1 MTALPLPPIR
11 KETSTIA
18 RYLRTLKAGRY
29 NLVTTYPVT
38 TRWDCPKA
46 RAEKKNHTAKAQQ
59 LVNDRNSRIA
69 LTAII
74 AENFSDSPTAFFVT
88 PSFDAAHYPALTKK
102 SEYWAFCCSEAKNYI
117 KRLRRLANR
126 RGGDIRY
133 VFSVGIGE
141 GGRWH
146 FHMLID
152 GVTAEDIRD
161 SWGRGDVDYHHLY
174 ADKKWVADRDWY
186 CKADNVNPVAIA
198 KYMMHNASCRLVGQ
212 HPWHV
217 SRNCV
222 RPKAQP
228 ATIISDNTSIEPPE
242 GAEVLD
248 RELSETLYSS
258 FQFIENIDPQHATAP
273 KHHRK
278 RRTAPP
284 PVPRSEST
292 ESL

>member
-1 MTALPLPPIR
+1 MPDAPLLPIR
-11 KETSTIA
+11 KEAFTIA
-18 RYLRTLKAGRY
+18 RYLKTLKAGRY
-29 NLVTTYPVT
+29 NLVTTYPVI
-38 TRWDCPKA
+38 TRRDCPKA
-46 RAEKKNHTAKAQQ
+46 RAEKKNHTAKAQR

-74 AENFSDSPTAFFVT
+74 AENFAESPTAFFVT
-88 PSFDAAHYPALTKK
+88 PSFDAEHYPILTKK

-117 KRLRRLANR
+117 KRLRRLAKR
-126 RGGDIRY
+126 RGGDLRY

-152 GVTAEDIRD
+152 GVTAEDLRD
-161 SWGRGDVDYHHLY
+161 AWGRGDVDYHHLY
-174 ADKKWVADRDWY
+174 TDAKWVAARDWY
-186 CKADNVNPVAIA
+186 CKAENVNPVAIA
-198 KYMMHNASCRLVGQ
+198 KYMMHNAGCRLVGQ

-217 SRNCV
+217 SRSCA
-222 RPKAQP
+222 RPKAEP

-242 GAEVLD
+242 GSEVLD
-248 RELSETLYSS
+248 RETTETLYSS
-258 FQFIENIDPQHATAP
+258 FRFIEYIEPRPATKL

-278 RRTAPP
+278 HSAAAP
-284 PVPRSEST
+284 PVPRSKGT

>member
-1 MTALPLPPIR
+1 M
-11 KETSTIA
+11 
-18 RYLRTLKAGRY
+18 
-29 NLVTTYPVT
+29 
-38 TRWDCPKA
+38 
-46 RAEKKNHTAKAQQ
+46 
-59 LVNDRNSRIA
+59 
-69 LTAII
+69 
-74 AENFSDSPTAFFVT
+74 
-88 PSFDAAHYPALTKK
+88 
-102 SEYWAFCCSEAKNYI
+102 
-117 KRLRRLANR
+117 
-126 RGGDIRY
+126 
-133 VFSVGIGE
+133 
-141 GGRWH
+141 
-146 FHMLID
+146 
-152 GVTAEDIRD
+152 
-161 SWGRGDVDYHHLY
+161 DYHHLY

>member
-1 MTALPLPPIR
+1 M
-11 KETSTIA
+11 A
-18 RYLRTLKAGRY
+18 RHMKTLKAGRY
-29 NLVTTYPVT
+29 NLVTTYPVI
-38 TRWDCPKA
+38 TRKDCFKS

-88 PSFDAAHYPALTKK
+88 PSFDETHYPTLSNT
-102 SEYWAFCCSEAKNYI
+102 SEYWAFCCAEAKNYI
-117 KRLRRLANR
+117 KRIRRIANR
-126 RGGDIRY
+126 RGGNIRY
-133 VFSVGIGE
+133 VFSVGVGE

-161 SWGRGDVDYHHLY
+161 AWGRGDVDYHHLY
-174 ADKKWVADRDWY
+174 TDTKWISDRDWY

-198 KYMMHNASCRLVGQ
+198 KYMMHNASSRLVGK

-217 SRNCV
+217 SRNCS
-222 RPKAQP
+222 RPKAEP
-228 ATIISDNTSIEPPE
+228 ARVVTDSTSIEPPE
-242 GAEVLD
+242 GADVLD
-248 RELSETLYSS
+248 RETSETLYSL
-258 FQFIENIDPQHATAP
+258 FQFIEYIDPKPAAAS
-273 KHHRK
+273 KRNRK

-284 PVPRSEST
+284 PVPRSEDT